1 MSKLTVGIGA
11 DAYGY
16 DLKSGLIGQLGDSVE
31 FRDFGVDSGD
41 DTLAYPVVAFRVA
54 EAVIAGEFGRAVL
67 ICGTGIGMAISANKV
82 AGIRAAVAYDYY
94 SVERSVLSN
103 NCQVLALGARV
114 IGVEVAARI
123 CRQWLGL
130 TFDTSSPSAKKIEII
145 DRYESLTDHGRPP
158 FKGHAGA
165 DSSYE

>member
-16 DLKSGLIGQLGDSVE
+16 GLKTGLIEQFADSVE
-31 FRDFGVDSGD
+31 FRDYGVDSGD
-41 DTLAYPVVAFRVA
+41 DSIAYPVVAFRVA
-54 EAVIAGEFGRAVL
+54 EAILAGEFSRAVL

-82 AGIRAAVAYDYY
+82 PGIRAAVAYDHY

-114 IGVEVAARI
+114 VGVEVAARI
-123 CRQWLGL
+123 FRQWLGL
-130 TFDTSSPSAKKIEII
+130 TFDTSSPSAKKIAII
-145 DRYESLTDHGRPP
+145 DRYESLTGP
-158 FKGHAGA
+158 GQAT
-165 DSSYE
+165 SSPMPE

>member
-16 DLKSGLIGQLGDSVE
+16 GLKTGLIEQFADSVE
-31 FRDFGVDSGD
+31 FRDYGVDSGD
-41 DTLAYPVVAFRVA
+41 DSLAYPVVAFRVA
-54 EAVIAGEFGRAVL
+54 EAILGGEFSRAVL

-82 AGIRAAVAYDYY
+82 PGIRAAVAYDHY

-114 IGVEVAARI
+114 VGVEVAARI

-130 TFDTSSPSAKKIEII
+130 TFDTSSPSAKKIAII
-145 DRYESLTDHGRPP
+145 DRYESLTGHGQT
-158 FKGHAGA
+158 
-165 DSSYE
+165 SSSPMPE

>member
-1 MSKLTVGIGA
+1 MTKLTVGIGA

-16 DLKSGLIGQLGDSVE
+16 GLKTALIEQFADSVD
-31 FRDFGVDSGD
+31 FRDYGVDSGD
-41 DTLAYPVVAFRVA
+41 ESLDYPVIAFRVA
-54 EAVIAGEFGRAVL
+54 EAILAGEFSRAVL

-82 AGIRAAVAYDYY
+82 PGIRAAVAYDHY

-114 IGVEVAARI
+114 VGAEVAARI

-130 TFDTSSPSAKKIEII
+130 TFDTSSPSAKKIAII
-145 DRYESLTDHGRPP
+145 DRYESL
-158 FKGHAGA
+158 AGPGQA
-165 DSSYE
+165 SSSPMPE

>member
-16 DLKSGLIGQLGDSVE
+16 GLKTGLIEHFAASVE
-31 FRDFGVDSGD
+31 FRDYGVHSGD
-41 DTLAYPVVAFRVA
+41 DSLAYPVVAFRVA
-54 EAVIAGEFGRAVL
+54 EAILAGEFSRAVL

-82 AGIRAAVAYDYY
+82 AGIRAAVAYDHY

-114 IGVEVAARI
+114 VGVEVAARI
-123 CRQWLGL
+123 CQQWLGL
-130 TFDTSSPSAKKIEII
+130 TFDTLSPSAKKIAII
-145 DRYESLTDHGRPP
+145 DHYEGLANHVQT
-158 FKGHAGA
+158 
-165 DSSYE
+165 SSRAEPK

>member
-16 DLKSGLIGQLGDSVE
+16 DLKTGLIRYLGDSVE
-31 FRDFGVDSGD
+31 FRDFGVDSRD
-41 DTLAYPVVAFRVA
+41 DSLAYPVVAFRVA
-54 EAVIAGEFGRAVL
+54 EAITAGEFGRAVL

-82 AGIRAAVAYDYY
+82 AGIRAAVAYDHY

-114 IGVEVAARI
+114 VGVEVATRI

-145 DRYESLTDHGRPP
+145 DRYENLTGHGQL
-158 FKGHAGA
+158 
-165 DSSYE
+165 SSKATPE

>member
-16 DLKSGLIGQLGDSVE
+16 DLKIGLMKHFGNSID
-31 FRDFGVDSGD
+31 FRDYGVSSSDES
-41 DTLAYPVVAFRVA
+41 LAYPVVAFRVA
-54 EAVIAGEFGRAVL
+54 EAIMAGQFSRAVL

-82 AGIRAAVAYDYY
+82 AGIRAAVAYDHY

-114 IGVEVAARI
+114 VGIDVAARI
-123 CRQWLGL
+123 CQQWLRL
-130 TFDTSSPSAKKIEII
+130 HFDPSSPSAKKIGLIN
-145 DRYESLTDHGRPP
+145 DYETLASHGPWSP
-158 FKGHAGA
+158 DG
-165 DSSYE
+165 